1 MSLCVIQ
8 RESVYDRLFYL
19 QAQLEVKQLSTEC
32 HRLKEEGERRA
43 AELER
48 ELRSREQLHSREK
61 DSFTAKARE
70 QEAYAQGKLPPSQVC
85 HVWSYCTFST
95 LISTDRGA

>member
-1 MSLCVIQ
+1 MC
-8 RESVYDRLFYL
+8 DRLFCL

-70 QEAYAQGKLPPSQVC
+70 QEACIQGIKTPPSKVC
-85 HVWSYCTFST
+85 HVWSYCTFSIT
-95 LISTDRGA
+95 Y